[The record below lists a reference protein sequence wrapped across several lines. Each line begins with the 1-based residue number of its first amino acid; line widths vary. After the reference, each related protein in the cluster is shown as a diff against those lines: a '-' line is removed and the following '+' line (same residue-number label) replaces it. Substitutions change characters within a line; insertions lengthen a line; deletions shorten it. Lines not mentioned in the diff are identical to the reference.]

1 MNNRVR
7 QFHRW
12 MSMAF
17 TLAVISNVVVNFVIA
32 GQEQLALWVGVAT
45 LVPLA
50 LLMLT
55 GLYLFALPYAAKW
68 RSGQSAGSWHR

>member
-1 MNNRVR
+1 MNKRVR

>member
-17 TLAVISNVVVNFVIA
+17 TLAVITNVVVNFVIA

>member
-17 TLAVISNVVVNFVIA
+17 TLAVITNVIVNFAMV